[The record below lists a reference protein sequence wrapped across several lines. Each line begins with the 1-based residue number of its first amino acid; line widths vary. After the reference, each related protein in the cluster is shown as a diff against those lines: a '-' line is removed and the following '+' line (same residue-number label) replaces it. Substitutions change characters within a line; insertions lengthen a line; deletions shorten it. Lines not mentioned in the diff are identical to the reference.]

1 MKHGTTQRP
10 GITCK
15 KIFHKSL
22 LNSAC
27 LWSRARLAINKKTN
41 RFSLLDKQLKE
52 NLFFFLVFR
61 KGKQRDQSKL
71 GLNLYEF
78 NWNYN

>member
-15 KIFHKSL
+15 KFFHKSL

-27 LWSRARLAINKKTN
+27 LWSRARLAINKKQID
-41 RFSLLDKQLKE
+41 FH
-52 NLFFFLVFR
+52 
-61 KGKQRDQSKL
+61 
-71 GLNLYEF
+71 Y
-78 NWNYN
+78 